1 MCSRWQ
7 PPLDVPRYEKKS
19 LDRGHFICGGGRP
32 HRRGPTWTTRTP
44 AFPAPRG
51 RSFSFRN
58 TCSQELGSKSCR
70 SSCPAALAA
79 RESAVV
85 PRLVGRPGTPHT
97 CSVSFC
103 HRQAPSSLLVQRF
116 ERSTNNKRACP
127 VSRNARRGVAQLA
140 RARHGQGMAA
150 VRSAGRRKPAIRSGH
165 RHLRHRARRSSGP
178 IIKSFCFCS

>member
-79 RESAVV
+79 RESAVM
-85 PRLVGRPGTPHT
+85 PRLVGGTGTPHT

-103 HRQAPSSLLVQRF
+103 HRQAPSLSLFSVL
-116 ERSTNNKRACP
+116 SIATTNGVWRAPCREMRAA
-127 VSRNARRGVAQLA
+127 VSRSSPVPAMA
-140 RARHGQGMAA
+140 RAW
-150 VRSAGRRKPAIRSGH
+150 P
-165 RHLRHRARRSSGP
+165 LSGP
-178 IIKSFCFCS
+178 QVAGSPLSEAATATSAIETVAGGPM